1 VKIGDIGQVN
11 GFIYNWWYYFVLGRI
26 SFSNR
31 LFKPLSFFI
40 TVTALF
46 LPPKKPITMPYN
58 LLKGKRGI
66 ITGALDENS
75 IAWKVAEKAHEEGAT
90 FVLTNAPIAMRMGEI
105 NKLAE
110 KTGSTIIPADATSVE
125 ELTTLFTQSQE
136 VLGGKIDFVLH
147 SIGMSVNIRKKI
159 PYTESN
165 YDYFA
170 KGIDVSA
177 MSLHKML
184 AVAKKLDAINEWG
197 SVVALTY
204 MAAQRTYPFYTDM
217 ADIKAMLESIAR
229 SFGYHYGV
237 DKKVRI
243 NTVSQS
249 PTKTTA
255 GTGIKGFGDF
265 FDYANAIAPLGNAS
279 AEDCAN
285 YCITLFSDLTRMV
298 TMQNLFHDGGYSTTG
313 VSNLIMDK
321 LGVE

>member
-1 VKIGDIGQVN
+1 MSYQ
-11 GFIYNWWYYFVLGRI
+11 
-26 SFSNR
+26 
-31 LFKPLSFFI
+31 
-40 TVTALF
+40 
-46 LPPKKPITMPYN
+46 
-58 LLKGKRGI
+58 LLKGKTGI

-75 IAWKVAEKAHEEGAT
+75 IAWKVAEKAHEEGAR

-105 NKLAE
+105 KKLAE
-110 KTGSTIIPADATSVE
+110 KTGSQIIPADATSTV
-125 ELTTLFTQSQE
+125 ELTHLFSESQNI
-136 VLGGKIDFVLH
+136 LGGKIDFVLH

-159 PYTESN
+159 PYTELN
-165 YDYFA
+165 YEYYQ
-170 KGIDVSA
+170 KGLDVSA
-177 MSLHKML
+177 LSLHKML
-184 AVAKKLDAINEWG
+184 AVAMKLDAINDWG

-204 MAAQRTYPFYTDM
+204 MAAQRTFPFYTDM

-237 DKKVRI
+237 AKKVRI

-265 FDYANAIAPLGNAS
+265 FDYAQSIAPLGNAS

-298 TMQNLFHDGGYSTTG
+298 TMQNLFHDGGYSNTG
-313 VSNLIMDK
+313 VSDLVMNKMGIT
-321 LGVE
+321 E